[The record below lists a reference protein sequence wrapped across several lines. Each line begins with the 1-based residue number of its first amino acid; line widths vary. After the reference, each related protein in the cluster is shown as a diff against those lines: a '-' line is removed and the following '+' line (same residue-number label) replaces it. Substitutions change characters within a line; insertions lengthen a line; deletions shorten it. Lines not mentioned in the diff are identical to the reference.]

1 MLAQRAERG
10 CGNSVGVQ
18 EFWGS
23 FVPIAVSFVVL
34 VVKIGRWA
42 WMFFTTEI
50 TMSAQRAQ
58 RGDRNGQVRK
68 GKERKAEGSRL
79 RVVPSFCGIRL
90 DIL

>member
-1 MLAQRAERG
+1 M
-10 CGNSVGVQ
+10 CGLCG
-18 EFWGS
+18 EKWPLG
-23 FVPIAVSFVVL
+23 L
-34 VVKIGRWA
+34 D
-42 WMFFTTEI
+42 FFTTEI

-58 RGDRNGQVRK
+58 RGYRNGQVRK